1 MSAKGLDR
9 KAHPY
14 ALADAAR
21 VSKRGWFDLSLELV
35 IVLSVTPPVGDVTG
49 ECGVLGESGAK
60 ASNKGREDARRAP
73 AYSRWTPTPSRYVS
87 APRRAILVGD
97 APEHLRPFLF
107 GLLGLSRPVLAA
119 AFWFGDRLPSA
130 EGWVPGGYRRF
141 FGDWSHTP
149 FTP

>member
-1 MSAKGLDR
+1 MNGSVSANGLDR

-14 ALADAAR
+14 ALADATR
-21 VSKRGWFDLSLELV
+21 VSKRGFELSLEVV

-87 APRRAILVGD
+87 APSRAILFGEV
-97 APEHLRPFLF
+97 PEHLWPFLF
-107 GLLGLSRPVLAA
+107 GIA
-119 AFWFGDRLPSA
+119 
-130 EGWVPGGYRRF
+130 GGYAGRVSRRPLGSGTGF
-141 FGDWSHTP
+141 RRARAGCQEGV
-149 FTP
+149 